1 MYTYIK
7 HICVC
12 WRSRVKP
19 IQDKDDCKYVFTH
32 THLYLHI
39 RVKVCVTYIY
49 IYSVCVFDT
58 VTWWNQCRK
67 ITRFFCNT
75 RKTVSSNSGILE
87 KINNPT
93 HSPTGPS
100 KYQSC
105 KQSHHAIWLSRS
117 ASHKCVAVCC
127 SVSTYYPTNTQF
139 DWVVVRRTSVLQ
151 CVAVLQPITLQ
162 THPNANPGHSHVA
175 QYDSVAVRC
184 SALQCVAAR
193 CSALQCVAVR
203 CSALQC
209 VAVRCSALQCAAV
222 CCSALQCVA
231 VRCSALRHITPQA
244 YSSYYS
250 YAKSHHTIWLSYSVL
265 QCIAVGYNMLQPI
278 TLPAHSS
285 YQSCTMK
292 TPLYIITCVY
302 IHVCIHIYMC
312 VFTYTCIYVH
322 VCTWMSSFKILILHH
337 ENPSVYNH
345 MCIYTF
351 MYSHTHVSTFL
362 YALEWAHS
370 SCQSCTYENPS
381 VHRHVCV

>member
-184 SALQCVAAR
+184 SALQCVAVRCSALQCIAVHCSALQCVAMH

-209 VAVRCSALQCAAV
+209 VAMR
-222 CCSALQCVA
+222 CSALQCVA
-231 VRCSALRHITPQA
+231 VRCDT
-244 YSSYYS
+244 
-250 YAKSHHTIWLSYSVL
+250 
-265 QCIAVGYNMLQPI
+265 
-278 TLPAHSS
+278 
-285 YQSCTMK
+285 
-292 TPLYIITCVY
+292 
-302 IHVCIHIYMC
+302 
-312 VFTYTCIYVH
+312 
-322 VCTWMSSFKILILHH
+322 
-337 ENPSVYNH
+337 
-345 MCIYTF
+345 
-351 MYSHTHVSTFL
+351 
-362 YALEWAHS
+362 
-370 SCQSCTYENPS
+370 
-381 VHRHVCV
+381 